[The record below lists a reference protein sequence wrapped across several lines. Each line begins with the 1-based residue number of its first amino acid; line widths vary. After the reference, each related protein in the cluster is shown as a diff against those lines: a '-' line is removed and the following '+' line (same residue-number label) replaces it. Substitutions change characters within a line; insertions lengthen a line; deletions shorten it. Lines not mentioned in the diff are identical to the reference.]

1 MVFLALTTGCAGLAP
16 GPTANLG
23 VLSKN
28 AVRLT
33 LPYEAQTAAD
43 LCGIASVD
51 MLTGYYHKPLSA
63 AEQTGLQEEAKTT
76 DGISG
81 ATLKATLEEAG
92 YYVAVFQGTL
102 DHQESGLYHQIDL
115 KRPCI
120 VMTGTSPRHYSVAVG
135 YDPDTAMIVL
145 LDPAIGQVAV
155 PVQSFVSDWNQ
166 ANNFTLLAVPT
177 AK

>member
-1 MVFLALTTGCAGLAP
+1 MLATGCASLGS
-16 GPTANLG
+16 GPSGNLG
-23 VLSKN
+23 LLSKN

-51 MLTGYYHKPLSA
+51 MLTGYYHKPLNDNEKS
-63 AEQTGLQEEAKTT
+63 GLQDEAKTT

-102 DHQESGLYHQIDL
+102 DHKESGLYHQIDL

-120 VMTGTSPRHYSVAVG
+120 VMTGSSPRHYSVAVG

-145 LDPAIGQVAV
+145 LDPAVGQVAV
-155 PVQSFVSDWNQ
+155 PVQSFVTDWNQ
-166 ANNFTLLAVPT
+166 ANNFTLLAVPA